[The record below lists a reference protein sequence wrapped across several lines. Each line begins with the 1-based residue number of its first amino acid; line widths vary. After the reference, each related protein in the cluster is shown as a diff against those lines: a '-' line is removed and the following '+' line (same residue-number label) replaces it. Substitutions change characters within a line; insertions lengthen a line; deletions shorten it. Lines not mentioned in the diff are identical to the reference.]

1 MRVRKT
7 KPSQPFAIPQGAA
20 IFGTVTETL
29 THGQRALLVHGEGG
43 PGTSIRVK
51 RGAFEIGL
59 PATTI
64 VGVHPGPI
72 HVAWDGIG
80 YKLCHSLREIQADD
94 KLTFIGSVEGVPRQS
109 PPTAATALGRPPL
122 HPIACEQIDQ
132 LLHRVDQ
139 NHWPFI
145 TKMRGKTFYPP
156 DEPVPPRTPQQLLST
171 IHWYASM
178 LFKAEAD
185 QYEQFRSDERYPAWL
200 SGLADRVIARVRNAL
215 DTLEEGES
223 KTLLMGYHGLSMIEV
238 DLHLRQF
245 LLEIRTQYEQGNAPG
260 QHPTAAIAPTST
272 QPEAA
277 SSAPSVPV
285 QSRQALR
292 DAYLAAHPTVKKLDI
307 CWAAGQ
313 HYSEWKRWLRGALR
327 DGSLP
332 DRAFRALLESG
343 KAPNEFKNRPR
354 PDGWK

>member
-1 MRVRKT
+1 MRK
-7 KPSQPFAIPQGAA
+7 KKSPQPFAVPQGAA
-20 IFGTVTETL
+20 IYGTVTETISQG
-29 THGQRALLVHGEGG
+29 HRAILVHGDGG
-43 PGTSIRVK
+43 PMTGIRVK
-51 RGAFEIGL
+51 RGAFEITL
-59 PATTI
+59 PSTTI
-64 VGVHPGPI
+64 INVPPGPAF
-72 HVAWDGIG
+72 VAWNGIG
-80 YKLCHSLREIQADD
+80 YKLCQSLKEIQADD
-94 KLTFIGSVEGVPRQS
+94 SLILIGSVEGVLRQS
-109 PPTAATALGRPPL
+109 PPTAATELGRPPL

-200 SGLADRVIARVRNAL
+200 SGLADRVIARVRKAL
-215 DTLEEGES
+215 DTLEEGEP

-260 QHPTAAIAPTST
+260 QHPTAVMVTTLPLPEVASGPPST
-272 QPEAA
+272 PA
-277 SSAPSVPV
+277 

-292 DAYLAAHPTVKKLDI
+292 DAYLAAHPMVKKLDI

-332 DRAFRALLESG
+332 DRAFRALLDSG
-343 KAPNEFKNRPR
+343 KAPNEFKTRPR